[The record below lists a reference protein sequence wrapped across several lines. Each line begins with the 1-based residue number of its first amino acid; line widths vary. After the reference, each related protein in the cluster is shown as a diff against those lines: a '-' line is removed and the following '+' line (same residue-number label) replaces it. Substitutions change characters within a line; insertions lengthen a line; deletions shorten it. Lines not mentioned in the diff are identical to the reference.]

1 MTDTPTPRTDAIH
14 NTYLT
19 NIFTIDYL
27 TDKLTIES
35 RSLERELTAARE
47 ERDRL
52 AEALNRIAYN
62 TIPDHPET
70 DYAYALGRMEG
81 IAKIVLQ
88 SLTTN
93 ETSSTANIYPCQECG
108 KAGLATPNTICPICG
123 GE

>member
-1 MTDTPTPRTDAIH
+1 MSDTPTPRTDAIH

-35 RSLERELTAARE
+35 SSLERELTAARE

-52 AEALNRIAYN
+52 AEALRNLVNAN
-62 TIPDHPET
+62 ET
-70 DYAYALGRMEG
+70 WNQGMMDIIGRPPKWNDSYLND
-81 IAKIVLQ
+81 ARQALQ

-93 ETSSTANIYPCQECG
+93 EKLGII
-108 KAGLATPNTICPICG
+108 K
-123 GE
+123 